1 MDELEVFG
9 RMMIEKVRDVTI
21 QDWDSLVEGKSKGIT
36 AKAVNE
42 KLASFTQ
49 EELEII
55 KWIIPK
61 IVDTTMHNF
70 LCTIETSK
78 KFDIKVNTEN
88 GVIERLQDESDG
100 LYELISMQDNT
111 VTVRLLETIKNKIAI
126 QNNAKSRFWAAISF
140 IM

>member
-9 RMMIEKVRDVTI
+9 RLMIEKVRDVTI
-21 QDWDSLVEGKSKGIT
+21 QDWDSLVDRKSKGVT

-49 EELEII
+49 EELQII

-70 LCTIETSK
+70 LCMIESSK

-88 GVIERLQDESDG
+88 GVVERLQDESDG
-100 LYELISMQDNT
+100 LYGELYTKDG
-111 VTVRLLETIKNKIAI
+111 
-126 QNNAKSRFWAAISF
+126 W
-140 IM
+140 IMKFSKQRYEEL

>member
-9 RMMIEKVRDVTI
+9 RLIIEKVRDVTI
-21 QDWDSLVEGKSKGIT
+21 QDWDSLVDGKSKGVT

-49 EELEII
+49 EELQII

-70 LCTIETSK
+70 LCMIESSK

-88 GVIERLQDESDG
+88 GVVERLQDESDG
-100 LYELISMQDNT
+100 LYGELYTKDG
-111 VTVRLLETIKNKIAI
+111 
-126 QNNAKSRFWAAISF
+126 W
-140 IM
+140 IMKFSKQRYEEL